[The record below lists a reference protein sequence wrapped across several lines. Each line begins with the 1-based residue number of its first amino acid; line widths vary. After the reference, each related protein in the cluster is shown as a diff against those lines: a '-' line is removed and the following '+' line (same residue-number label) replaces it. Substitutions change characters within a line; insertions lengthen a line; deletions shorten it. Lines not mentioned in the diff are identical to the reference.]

1 MKKIWKKNFFMGMA
15 AAAVMLQL
23 GCGSSSKYDS
33 STATAEAPAMN
44 EAAAED
50 VYLGEFDYAEEKG
63 AGATDSGET
72 VSVASNRKLIK
83 DVYMD
88 VETGDFDKLLGTV
101 EGRVDSLG
109 GYIESM
115 SVHNGSGSYGNSL
128 KGANLKIRIP
138 KDNLSLFVTEVSE
151 YSNVVSRNEN
161 TQDVTMQYVDLESHK
176 KALVTEQDRLLE
188 LLEKAETMEDI
199 IAIEERLSQIR
210 YEIESMESQLRTY
223 DNLVDFSTVSLN
235 IREVE
240 VLTPTREET
249 AWEKM
254 SKGFAASM
262 NSLGKGLKNTFIW
275 FVINLPYL
283 IFWAVIIALIIC
295 IVRAARKRRKKKAE
309 KLGGKQGWQGKQG
322 WKGKEVQ
329 PVNQELQPGAYF
341 DMSGHW
347 SGRQG
352 ADAEGKQ
359 SEGMVTEEM
368 QERGEHIEQ

>member
-1 MKKIWKKNFFMGMA
+1 
-15 AAAVMLQL
+15 
-23 GCGSSSKYDS
+23 
-33 STATAEAPAMN
+33 
-44 EAAAED
+44 
-50 VYLGEFDYAEEKG
+50 
-63 AGATDSGET
+63 
-72 VSVASNRKLIK
+72 
-83 DVYMD
+83 
-88 VETGDFDKLLGTV
+88 
-101 EGRVDSLG
+101 
-109 GYIESM
+109 
-115 SVHNGSGSYGNSL
+115 
-128 KGANLKIRIP
+128 
-138 KDNLSLFVTEVSE
+138 
-151 YSNVVSRNEN
+151 
-161 TQDVTMQYVDLESHK
+161 
-176 KALVTEQDRLLE
+176 
-188 LLEKAETMEDI
+188 MEDI

-329 PVNQELQPGAYF
+329 PVNQEPQPGAYF

-347 SGRQG
+347 SGWQG